1 MKDCW
6 KHAEMVL
13 SACASRSIA
22 ENPAVEKNFRV
33 ARVKGDG
40 RCMFRAMAL
49 GLAYNKGHFLSKE
62 LEEKE
67 AGVRHVPRLS
77 DTDFVQHRN
86 EGSAI

>member
-1 MKDCW
+1 
-6 KHAEMVL
+6 
-13 SACASRSIA
+13 
-22 ENPAVEKNFRV
+22 
-33 ARVKGDG
+33 
-40 RCMFRAMAL
+40 MFRAMAL